1 MQKGGAS
8 LQRTGSVNVERGSL
22 YDLSSEQK
30 TISRMASE
38 DSCCSSDG
46 RGHWMAESRDRTATV
61 INTFENEDFSSY
73 LKRKVAGTNQ
83 SDNTASH
90 PSSVCAEDG
99 SDADQSDLISMQDV
113 LDFPEDD
120 QSYLS
125 DVEDNDLKDVDDA
138 SEIGLGESAVDYET
152 IDINDII
159 TEPALDKLHGVVV
172 VASDENSSLS
182 QKLTENAQMQEHFDH
197 SKESSPTGSS
207 TELRPSQ
214 NRRYHPLGAQK
225 DISNY
230 FDESNSSLPFYN
242 KHLNLDKNRRPRGNL
257 VSGKSDK
264 RKPLFE
270 FDDSDSGDSAALFKG
285 EENRDGKNNVME
297 TDASSE
303 KVEMDKQIENN
314 VLKKTTFVDGKAF
327 GHRRLQSAPVLYSPK
342 KEATES
348 YVESDLPGSPF
359 ELVKH
364 ATSVHDQIPCRVR
377 SYSHG
382 NTFVDGQEE
391 LAKMAEKICQ
401 IDRKDLEMDDPEEI
415 QVCIFVFEAFSVY
428 ECGSSLN

>member
-8 LQRTGSVNVERGSL
+8 LRRTGSVNVERGSL
-22 YDLSSEQK
+22 YDLSNEQK
-30 TISRMASE
+30 TITRMASE
-38 DSCCSSDG
+38 DSCCSSDS

-61 INTFENEDFSSY
+61 INTFENEDFSRY
-73 LKRKVAGTNQ
+73 LKRKVAGTSQ

-113 LDFPEDD
+113 LDFPDED

-152 IDINDII
+152 IDINDVI
-159 TEPALDKLHGVVV
+159 TEPALEIGKLHGVAVA
-172 VASDENSSLS
+172 ASDENSSLS
-182 QKLTENAQMQEHFDH
+182 QKLTENAQMQEHFGY
-197 SKESSPTGSS
+197 SEESSPNGSS
-207 TELRPSQ
+207 MELRPSQ
-214 NRRYHPLGAQK
+214 NRRYHPLGGQK

-230 FDESNSSLPFYN
+230 FDEQNSSLPFYN
-242 KHLNLDKNRRPRGNL
+242 KHLNLDRSRRPHGNL

-270 FDDSDSGDSAALFKG
+270 FDDSDSGDSAALFKS
-285 EENRDGKNNVME
+285 EENQDKRNEAME

-303 KVEMDKQIENN
+303 KVEMDKQVEYN
-314 VLKKTTFVDGKAF
+314 VLKRTTFIDGKAF

-342 KEATES
+342 KEEMES
-348 YVESDLPGSPF
+348 YVEFNLPGSPF

-415 QVCIFVFEAFSVY
+415 QVCVFVF
-428 ECGSSLN
+428 